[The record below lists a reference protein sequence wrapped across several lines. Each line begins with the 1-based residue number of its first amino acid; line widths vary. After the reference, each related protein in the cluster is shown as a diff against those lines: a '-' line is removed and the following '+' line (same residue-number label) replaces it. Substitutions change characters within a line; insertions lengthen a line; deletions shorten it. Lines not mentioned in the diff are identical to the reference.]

1 MPPGP
6 PSSRDLLSS
15 SFSVLSARSIFTVV
29 SPPVFRPACTWAA
42 VRASGG
48 VASGVGRPLPVEQQS
63 RVLSSARRARP
74 PLSTTSGR
82 APPVG
87 RRGLAHGWAGAV
99 FTRVPS
105 REGSRNL
112 RGIQWGRGRT
122 TCHWARLP
130 RLPAWPQLEFSLHT
144 DLCGEKC
151 IWKNQGT

>member
-1 MPPGP
+1 M
-6 PSSRDLLSS
+6 
-15 SFSVLSARSIFTVV
+15 
-29 SPPVFRPACTWAA
+29 
-42 VRASGG
+42 
-48 VASGVGRPLPVEQQS
+48 EQQS

-112 RGIQWGRGRT
+112 RGIQWGLRFQLKKNPASATPIFLWYGSGRPVSICDGLT
-122 TCHWARLP
+122 SG
-130 RLPAWPQLEFSLHT
+130 QS
-144 DLCGEKC
+144 
-151 IWKNQGT
+151 I